1 MTADRIKNI
10 SGMYVPFWLYDIN
23 GKGYADAICTKV
35 RHYTSGNYD
44 YTETQYFHVYRGFN
58 MQYSKVPLDASEKM
72 DDKLMDKIEPYNYD
86 EAKKFNAPYLAGYLA
101 EKYDFDSDKLMPRLT
116 EKINRYIDSFVSSQF
131 SGYSTVNYNAKNID
145 VVRRNTYYAMMPV
158 WMVCYDYKDAEHIFA
173 MNGETGKVV
182 GKPPIS
188 KAKVSMWFGGAAA
201 CAFVVMRILTMLFGG

>member
-1 MTADRIKNI
+1 
-10 SGMYVPFWLYDIN
+10 MYEGKALY
-23 GKGYADAICTKV
+23 KW
-35 RHYTSGNYD
+35 NYD

-131 SGYSTVNYNAKNID
+131 SGYSTVNYNAKIL
-145 VVRRNTYYAMMPV
+145 MLS
-158 WMVCYDYKDAEHIFA
+158 AEIHI
-173 MNGETGKVV
+173 MQ
-182 GKPPIS
+182 
-188 KAKVSMWFGGAAA
+188 
-201 CAFVVMRILTMLFGG
+201 